1 MFAPKVYEAGS
12 LEQLPEVAEK
22 MRQYFAAIAKK
33 VEDRH
38 DTVKEREVDLHVKV
52 EQMKNQKKTMYQT
65 LISKR
70 SERNRK
76 NDEKK
81 KLKEMYETAQA
92 DLRLVYHSRCL
103 IH

>member
-1 MFAPKVYEAGS
+1 M
-12 LEQLPEVAEK
+12 PEVAEN
-22 MRQYFAAIAKK
+22 MRKYFAAIAKK

-52 EQMKNQKKTMYQT
+52 EQMKKQKKTMHQT

-76 NDEKK
+76 NNEIKR
-81 KLKEMYETAQA
+81 LKEVYETAQA
-92 DLRLVYHSRCL
+92 DLRLVYH
-103 IH
+103 